1 MTRIARAMAGMV
13 ALVAAGC
20 GGENQMMTG
29 PGDVSGMPAF
39 LSVTP
44 RGGATGVPVSS
55 PLELHW
61 GVAMSAGMEQFVDL
75 HRGDLSGP
83 TVPMGFAWSGDGMQ
97 LVCTPVSP
105 LQPETQY
112 VIHVGGGMVDADG
125 ELIDMD
131 EHGPGYGGQWIQ
143 GGMMG
148 AGHAGMPWGMMGGG
162 WQHGSDYGMAFTFTT
177 R

>member
-1 MTRIARAMAGMV
+1 MAGMV

-20 GGENQMMTG
+20 GGENQMLTG